1 MKSPSYNLITIKGYN
16 CILVFLA
23 YLTSHAD
30 TFAHVSIAAIR
41 TVSEFSPCW
50 KIPRPEIILLVCDH
64 NTPQVMARSAGL
76 EPATFGLEIRCS
88 IQLSYERMVAP
99 RGLEP
104 LLSLQEADF
113 KSAASANS
121 ATMPCRSSGTRT
133 HNQQIKSLLLYQLS
147 YGPLKN
153 SLTRTRTLNPL
164 VNSQMLYLLSYQG
177 MVGLDGIE
185 PSTNVL

>member
-64 NTPQVMARSAGL
+64 NTPQVMARSEGYDPPTL
-76 EPATFGLEIRCS
+76 GLEIRCS
-88 IQLSYERMVAP
+88 IQLSYERVYESGGP
-99 RGLEP
+99 R
-104 LLSLQEADF
+104 S
-113 KSAASANS
+113 
-121 ATMPCRSSGTRT
+121 
-133 HNQQIKSLLLYQLS
+133 HNPQIKSLVLCQLS
-147 YGPLKN
+147 YG
-153 SLTRTRTLNPL
+153 L
-164 VNSQMLYLLSYQG
+164 VVNFTKKALQVRLY
-177 MVGLDGIE
+177 I
-185 PSTNVL
+185 NV